1 LLSTTTIEIANVLVI
16 GYSLMPRQSSSPV
29 WEHSQRL
36 LLLCSSTQEADNTK
50 EIKSMA
56 TWDNILTQRDK
67 EVFALSG
74 YGKRAGFGQRPA
86 VLVID
91 VNYNFVGD
99 KPEPILESVKRFRN
113 SCGEEGWQG
122 VQRIRELLSEAR
134 KKHLPTFYTTGH
146 DDRTNTVAFGR
157 WQAKNSRSTEDMTEE
172 WDKGNHIVEE
182 IAPQQGDI
190 VVRKQKPSAFF
201 GTPLISMLNE
211 VHADSVLLTGTTT
224 SGCVRA
230 SVIDAFSYNLK
241 VSVIEDCVFDRGQ
254 ASHKINLFDMAMK
267 YADVISL
274 KEAIEYVRGL
284 PDNLYA
290 PAL

>member
-36 LLLCSSTQEADNTK
+36 FLLCSSTQETDNTK

-122 VQRIRELLSEAR
+122 VQRIRELLSDAR

>member
-1 LLSTTTIEIANVLVI
+1 MIFILTLIRSRVPEE
-16 GYSLMPRQSSSPV
+16 G
-29 WEHSQRL
+29 
-36 LLLCSSTQEADNTK
+36 
-50 EIKSMA
+50 SMA
-56 TWDNILTQRDK
+56 TWDDILTARDK

-113 SCGEEGWQG
+113 SCGAEGWEG
-122 VQRIRELLSEAR
+122 VHAIRELLAEAR
-134 KKHLPTFYTTGH
+134 KKHLPIFYTTGH
-146 DDRTNTVAFGR
+146 DDGSSSVSFGG
-157 WQAKNSRSTEDMTEE
+157 WHAKNRRSAEDFTET
-172 WDKGNHIVEE
+172 WDKGNAIVEE
-182 IAPQQGDI
+182 IAPQAGDI

-201 GTPLISMLNE
+201 GTPLMSMLNE
-211 VHADSVLLTGTTT
+211 VHADSVLVAGTTT

-230 SVIDAFSYNLK
+230 SVIDAFSYNFK
-241 VSVIEDCVFDRGQ
+241 VSVVEECVFDRGQ

-267 YADVISL
+267 YSDVVPL
-274 KEAIEYVRGL
+274 KEAVDYIRGL
-284 PDNLYA
+284 PANLFA

>member
-1 LLSTTTIEIANVLVI
+1 
-16 GYSLMPRQSSSPV
+16 
-29 WEHSQRL
+29 
-36 LLLCSSTQEADNTK
+36 
-50 EIKSMA
+50 MA
-56 TWDNILTQRDK
+56 SWDDILTVRDK
-67 EVFALSG
+67 EVFSKSG

-99 KPEPILESVKRFRN
+99 KPEPILDSIKRFRN
-113 SCGEEGWQG
+113 SCGAECWEG
-122 VQRIRELLSEAR
+122 VHRIGELLAECR

-146 DDRTNTVAFGR
+146 DDRTNAVAFGR
-157 WQAKNSRSTEDMTEE
+157 WQAKNSRSTEDMTDT
-172 WDKGNHIVEE
+172 WDKGNDIVDE
-182 IAPQQGDI
+182 IAPRGGDI

-201 GTPLISMLNE
+201 GTPLMSMLNE
-211 VHADSVLLTGTTT
+211 VHADSVLVTGTTT

-241 VSVIEDCVFDRGQ
+241 VSVVEDCVFDRGQ
-254 ASHKINLFDMAMK
+254 ASHKINLFDMGMK

-274 KEAIEYVRGL
+274 QETVEYVRGL
-284 PDNLYA
+284 PDNLFA

>member
-1 LLSTTTIEIANVLVI
+1 
-16 GYSLMPRQSSSPV
+16 
-29 WEHSQRL
+29 
-36 LLLCSSTQEADNTK
+36 
-50 EIKSMA
+50 MA
-56 TWDNILTQRDK
+56 TWDDMLTVRDK
-67 EVFALSG
+67 EVFSISG

-99 KPEPILESVKRFRN
+99 KAEPILDSVKRFRN
-113 SCGEEGWQG
+113 SCGAEGWEG
-122 VQRIRELLSEAR
+122 VHRIAELLTECK
-134 KKHLPTFYTTGH
+134 KKHLPIFYTTGH
-146 DDRTNTVAFGR
+146 DDRMNAVAFGR
-157 WQAKNSRSTEDMTEE
+157 WQAKNSRSTEDMADTWE
-172 WDKGNHIVEE
+172 KGNNIVEE
-182 IAPQQGDI
+182 IAPHAGDI

-201 GTPLISMLNE
+201 GTPLMSMLNE
-211 VHADSVLLTGTTT
+211 VHADSVLVTGTTT

-241 VSVIEDCVFDRGQ
+241 VSVVEECVFDRGQ

-274 KEAIEYVRGL
+274 QETVEYIRAL
-284 PDNLYA
+284 PDNLFA